1 MMWYAIV
8 AEDHPNSLDKRL
20 AARPQHLARLQA
32 LQDEARLLLA
42 GPFPAVD
49 SEDPGQAGYTG
60 SLIIAAFTSLEAAKT
75 WAEADPFVAAGVYAK
90 VTVKPFRKTLP
101 ALPVIPDIE
110 VD

>member
-1 MMWYAIV
+1 MWYAIV

>member
-1 MMWYAIV
+1 MWYAIV

-101 ALPVIPDIE
+101 AMPVIPDIE